1 MVEVIT
7 ALTGSRDHHVQQ
19 RPLEN
24 KMSSEHFYG
33 GSDELV
39 QLYLTGNP
47 YMVVS
52 AGAASGRSSCSHIDT
67 HYYEASVKAVDT
79 SGICVQSSEGCVYY
93 L

>member
-1 MVEVIT
+1 MEV
-7 ALTGSRDHHVQQ
+7 R
-19 RPLEN
+19 
-24 KMSSEHFYG
+24 
-33 GSDELV
+33 DELV